1 MSFIACSPPDRKETH
16 WESGNCSGTDDD
28 RLDPSIPEKRVSDLD
43 HLKIFVAE
51 ATADTWLTENDPEG
65 MAFEYEVLE

>member
-1 MSFIACSPPDRKETH
+1 VFAPRSQGNAFE
-16 WESGNCSGTDDD
+16 ESGNCSGTDDD
-28 RLDPSIPEKRVSDLD
+28 RLDTSIPAKRVSDLD
-43 HLKIFVAE
+43 HLKIFVDE

>member
-1 MSFIACSPPDRKETH
+1 VFNSDRKDTH

-28 RLDPSIPEKRVSDLD
+28 RLDTSIPAKRVSDLD
-43 HLKIFVAE
+43 HLKIVVDE